1 MIAWATVSYIVDP
14 GDILCLD
21 PGHQVL
27 DLMRTAG
34 WDLETELPDSLSD
47 RGKVG
52 GVHQGDGEL
61 LLIADVVA
69 GVVQASCSPH

>member
-1 MIAWATVSYIVDP
+1 VSYIVDP

-52 GVHQGDGEL
+52 GVDQGDG
-61 LLIADVVA
+61 
-69 GVVQASCSPH
+69 